1 MRMLATFEKTERLRH
16 IGHLDIMRA
25 MQRALRRSGLPVSYS
40 KGFNPH
46 ILLTFASALSVG
58 AAGEC
63 EIMEATLEED
73 VAPEAFMTAMNAALP
88 PEMQLTSAHPI
99 DERRPASMAMVQAA
113 SYDIKVLDTEAS
125 AKLREA
131 LPAFLEQREIITER
145 KTKSGVK
152 PCDIRPL
159 LLETSMEGDRICALM
174 VLTETL
180 SCKPAMLMAA
190 LCAFAGID
198 IPRVMVTRKRL
209 FGRNAEGQLQPLEE
223 L

>member
-1 MRMLATFEKTERLRH
+1 MLATFEKGERLRH

-58 AAGEC
+58 AVGKK
-63 EIMEATLEED
+63 EIMEVALEEE
-73 VAPEAFMTAMNAALP
+73 VSPERFLAEMNRALP
-88 PEMQLTSAHPI
+88 PEMQLSGARVLP
-99 DERRPASMAMVQAA
+99 EGRPASMALVRAA
-113 SYDIKVLDTEAS
+113 RYRILLPEEAAARFAAVLPDYLA
-125 AKLREA
+125 
-131 LPAFLEQREIITER
+131 QGEIITER

-159 LLETSMEGDRICALM
+159 IHSLSVEGNALLTELA
-174 VLTETL
+174 LTETE
-180 SCKPAMLMAA
+180 SCKPAML
-190 LCAFAGID
+190 LDTLSAFAGLET
-198 IPRVMVTRKRL
+198 PRVRVIRL
-209 FGRNAEGQLQPLEE
+209 GLLGEDARGGRVPLEE

>member
-1 MRMLATFEKTERLRH
+1 MRILATFEKSDRIRH

-58 AAGEC
+58 AASTC
-63 EIMEATLEED
+63 EIMEVSLEEPVD
-73 VAPEAFMTAMNAALP
+73 PETFLARMNAALP
-88 PEMQLTSAHPI
+88 PEMQLTGAREV
-99 DERRPASMAMVQAA
+99 DEHRPAAMALVRAA
-113 SYDIKVLDTEAS
+113 RYDIRLPEEA
-125 AKLREA
+125 ARALEKA
-131 LPAFLEQREIITER
+131 LPGFLDQAEIITDR

-159 LLETSMEGDRICALM
+159 IYSLAMEDGCLRAELA
-174 VLTETL
+174 LTEAL
-180 SCKPAMLMAA
+180 SCKPAMLLTA
-190 LCAFAGID
+190 LCAFAGAEE
-198 IPRVMVTRKRL
+198 PRAMVIRTRLLGETEAGERV
-209 FGRNAEGQLQPLEE
+209 PLEE

>member
-1 MRMLATFEKTERLRH
+1 MRILATFEKQERLRH

-58 AAGEC
+58 AASTC
-63 EIMEATLEED
+63 EIMEVSLDEPVEPG
-73 VAPEAFMTAMNAALP
+73 VFMARMNEALP
-88 PEMQLTSAHPI
+88 PEMQLTGARAV
-99 DERRPASMAMVQAA
+99 DEHRPAAMALVRAA
-113 SYDIKVLDTEAS
+113 RYDI
-125 AKLREA
+125 R
-131 LPAFLEQREIITER
+131 LPEDAARTLGAAIPGFLAQAEIITDR

-159 LLETSMEGDRICALM
+159 IHALEMRENHLLAELA
-174 VLTETL
+174 LTETL
-180 SCKPAMLMAA
+180 SCKPAMLLTA
-190 LCAFAGID
+190 LCAFAGM
-198 IPRVMVTRKRL
+198 PEPQAMVTRTRL
-209 FGRNAEGQLQPLEE
+209 LGETEAGAIVPLEE

>member
-25 MQRALRRSGLPVSYS
+25 MQRALRRSGMPVSYS

-63 EIMEATLEED
+63 EIMEANLDED
-73 VAPEAFMTAMNAALP
+73 VTPEAFITAMNQALP
-88 PEMQLTSAHPI
+88 PEMRLTSARII

-113 SYDIKVLDTEAS
+113 SYDIRVLDETA
-125 AKLREA
+125 ADKICGIF
-131 LPAFLEQREIITER
+131 PFFLDQKEIITDR
-145 KTKSGVK
+145 KTKSGIK

-159 LLETSMEGDRICALM
+159 LLETTMEGVHIHALM
-174 VLTETL
+174 TLTETL
-180 SCKPAMLMAA
+180 SCKPAMLMNA
-190 LCAFAGID
+190 LCAFAGIET
-198 IPRVMVTRKRL
+198 PRVMVTRTRL
-209 FGRNAEGQLQPLEE
+209 YGRDGSGRLRPLEE